1 MRRHDG
7 CRVCASTRNALSII
21 QGCRACAACIRG
33 GSNRHARHQLLLKG
47 VDGEVRYQARRAGNF
62 VGSVMQTPK
71 RTFRTSTEVCLCS
84 PRVCPIAPQ
93 CIRPINVSNNECVP
107 PQPKVTSQASPDR
120 KTLDHL
126 GVHLHQ
132 RHLCAHGSVS
142 RRFPRGW
149 RHGRRVAPRKSV
161 LHLELPLSSRTPLPH
176 STLSEN

>member
-1 MRRHDG
+1 MLFLLRS
-7 CRVCASTRNALSII
+7 ASPEAE
-21 QGCRACAACIRG
+21 
-33 GSNRHARHQLLLKG
+33 LL
-47 VDGEVRYQARRAGNF
+47 A
-62 VGSVMQTPK
+62 K

-161 LHLELPLSSRTPLPH
+161 LHLELPLSSRTPLPIYRRLLH
-176 STLSEN
+176 AGIAGSGRIWASQLALQPAWAGPGRGGQRGGRRKQR